1 MANYYLKYYA
11 EIKNYRGQL
20 TRVEIHQR
28 DTQPASVLQIGDV
41 CGLLLEIQ
49 GGTEDIYTPI
59 VKTSARLSMISSED
73 KPTADGIKYGGWEEF
88 YTPDATLYK
97 MVIKTKATDSE
108 SSWTARW
115 SGFITPDSWHEELE
129 YRGPVTITA
138 RDNIGH
144 LQDFEFDM
152 PGDSYG
158 LAKIKDVLDTAML
171 RINMPM
177 DVAYCSG
184 ADLEADDVKLVNS
197 FISVSKFKGKDWY
210 TAIEDILNAIG
221 YTLRFTDENRVTFA
235 PMRHLPLLGE
245 ASEQAQPSMPD
256 LEFYGGDGEQV
267 PAVKSITETHDY
279 DYNSEVFQTIS
290 GGVSFGTNQ
299 TYRCKVEGNKM
310 PGGGQF
316 SRPEHDAVYNEVTG
330 AGDTVWDTG
339 SDLLNINNYDQAHY
353 QSGAGVFDSEGD
365 RWNQYAFL
373 AANGVEGNER
383 TQSLHFFCGATD
395 ITVRAIFAKNPAGL
409 YTRSGV
415 TSLYKADDSL
425 SKIKYKLWFENGGVI
440 RYWTGS
446 GWRSSEIT
454 IEKEFDPQN
463 EYATDLEIAL
473 QQCDDLPEGGVLHLA
488 FLDIN
493 YKMYYNTYAFDGVYA
508 RLASISV
515 APNVTNLSKNT
526 VKTINDDK
534 YNVRL
539 ERNTEISPLSRET
552 TVALPD
558 NYPSALFYYPSGS
571 SFPKVFPYMGNWDNV
586 SGDVVKPFLV
596 LVHQQILC
604 YRGASLW
611 QLSGECAPKNNALF
625 WFNSI
630 CVYKNRNYI
639 LQGGTLDFTNG
650 MLQGAIL
657 REFLEYDDIWDDT
670 EPGDW
675 SDSTE
680 YPGSGA
686 ASTSSSAG
694 SSLAPSGGGNYF
706 EPDGNGGIKLK
717 DEYTGL
723 WTNGFLDAKG
733 AGSGGS
739 GGGGV
744 TLDEVWASLT
754 DNTTKPN
761 VTLHTAHI
769 PWASMPVANTATI
782 GGVKVDGTTITIDA
796 NGVISA
802 TAQGGGSVNSLT
814 VGTTNYT
821 PDSSGIIT
829 IPAYP
834 TSLPASDVYLWAKAA
849 SKPSYSLS
857 EISGTSDL
865 QAIEALTGTG
875 LLKRTGSNTWAL
887 DTSSYLTA
895 VPKATDSVI
904 GGFQTGYSESGKNY
918 AVKMSGNK
926 AYVNVP
932 WTDTVYTH
940 PTGGANTTITA
951 AAGKV
956 LSAITVDSLGHVS
969 SVSSKT
975 LATTDI
981 PDLSGTYLPLTGGT
995 LTGALRMKPSG
1006 ANHGGKINFG
1016 DNEYVYLYEDTD
1028 DHLKIYASKGLTID
1042 CGSSYSIEIAKA
1054 LSVSGN
1060 VTVGSSASSKNLT
1073 IYGTLYFSGSTA
1085 YLSYS
1090 SANSGIVSSV
1100 GIYSNTYV
1108 NAAASASSSDAR
1120 LKDGITTVSADRAIS
1135 LLTALRG
1142 CEWAWNGKKAYLE
1155 GQHGSGLIAQEVQ
1168 KVMPWMVLDLGGELS
1183 LTYNSLW
1190 GIAVPVMQSHEERIK
1205 ALEAEVEDLKKKLNH
1220 VA

>member
-11 EIKNYRGQL
+11 EIKNFRGQL

-290 GGVSFGTNQ
+290 GGASFGTNQ

-571 SFPKVFPYMGNWDNV
+571 SFPKAFPYMGNWDNV
-586 SGDVVKPFLV
+586 SGDVVKPFPV

-706 EPDGNGGIKLK
+706 EPDGNGAIKLK

-723 WTNGFLDAKG
+723 WAAGFIA
-733 AGSGGS
+733 AGGVGSSSGGS
-739 GGGGV
+739 GID
-744 TLDEVWASLT
+744 LDRVWQSLT
-754 DNTTKPN
+754 NNTDKPN
-761 VTLHTAHI
+761 VKINAAHI
-769 PWASMPVANTATI
+769 PIATAAAI
-782 GGVKVDGTTITIDA
+782 GGVKPDGTTITIDA

-802 TAQGGGSVNSLT
+802 AGGSSGSVTSVALT
-814 VGTTNYT
+814 VPTGLSVSGSPIT
-821 PDSSGIIT
+821 SSGTLAIT
-829 IPAYP
+829 FANGYSIPTTAKQSNWDTAYNNSHSHSNKSVLDDI
-834 TSLPASDVYLWAKAA
+834 TSTKVSNWDSAYSDAHTHSNKSTLDDISASDITNWNAA
-849 SKPSYSLS
+849 YGWGDH
-857 EISGTSDL
+857 SGL
-865 QAIEALTGTG
+865 
-875 LLKRTGSNTWAL
+875 
-887 DTSSYLTA
+887 
-895 VPKATDSVI
+895 
-904 GGFQTGYSESGKNY
+904 
-918 AVKMSGNK
+918 
-926 AYVNVP
+926 
-932 WTDTVYTH
+932 
-940 PTGGANTTITA
+940 
-951 AAGKV
+951 
-956 LSAITVDSLGHVS
+956 
-969 SVSSKT
+969 
-975 LATTDI
+975 
-981 PDLSGTYLPLTGGT
+981 YLPISGGT
-995 LTGALRMKPSG
+995 LTGDLRIKGSTNYG
-1006 ANHGGKINFG
+1006 RKLNFG
-1016 DNEYVYLYEDTD
+1016 DGDYVFLYEDSD
-1028 DHLKIYASKGLTID
+1028 DHLQIKGNKGIQILT
-1042 CGSSYSIEIAKA
+1042 GSNYYIQVDNEVVIGETSRQSAYKLYVKGAGYYNGA
-1054 LSVSGN
+1054 LTVNSNISSTALI
-1060 VTVGSSASSKNLT
+1060 TVGS
-1073 IYGTLYFSGSTA
+1073 GTSTETARKICFGSTSY
-1085 YLSYS
+1085 YLSLNTSNQFHFSHGVYS
-1090 SANSGIVSSV
+1090 DSFMIAG
-1100 GIYSNTYV
+1100 G
-1108 NAAASASSSDAR
+1108 SASSSDAR
-1120 LKDGITTVSADRAIS
+1120 LKDKIEDICSDRALSVLMQLKPKEWIWNEKS
-1135 LLTALRG
+1135 ACFAGKRGAGVVAQDLLDVLPFAVMDVGEYLSVTYNVLHAYEIAGWQNHEKRITAL
-1142 CEWAWNGKKAYLE
+1142 E
-1155 GQHGSGLIAQEVQ
+1155 QEN
-1168 KVMPWMVLDLGGELS
+1168 KE
-1183 LTYNSLW
+1183 
-1190 GIAVPVMQSHEERIK
+1190 
-1205 ALEAEVEDLKKKLNH
+1205 LKKKLE
-1220 VA
+1220 AYATR